1 MKGGHT
7 MTTLNTEA
15 FKYAYNALNK
25 AQYPLSHTPS
35 SGYVALATML
45 EVCVNWKMGIAQI
58 QKTLD
63 EKTNEWT
70 NELLE
75 LESLVK

>member
-1 MKGGHT
+1 

-25 AQYPLSHTPS
+25 AQYPNSHTAS
-35 SGYVALATML
+35 AGYVALATML

>member
-7 MTTLNTEA
+7 MTTLNTEP
-15 FKYAYNALNK
+15 FKYAYNALDK
-25 AQYPLSHTPS
+25 AKYPNTHRST
-35 SGYVALATML
+35 SGYVALATIL
-45 EVCVNWKMGIAQI
+45 EISINWKMGISQI
-58 QKTLD
+58 QKALD

-75 LESLVK
+75 LERLSK

>member
-1 MKGGHT
+1 
-7 MTTLNTEA
+7 MTTLDTEA

-45 EVCVNWKMGIAQI
+45 EVCVNYKMGIAQI

>member
-1 MKGGHT
+1 
-7 MTTLNTEA
+7 MTTLDTKE
-15 FKYAYNALNK
+15 FIDSYNALNK
-25 AQYPLSHTPS
+25 AKHPLSHTSS

-45 EVCVNWKMGIAQI
+45 EISINWKQGINQI

-63 EKTNEWT
+63 EQSAKWK
-70 NELLE
+70 LE

>member
-1 MKGGHT
+1 

-58 QKTLD
+58 QKALD

-70 NELLE
+70 NQLLE

>member
-7 MTTLNTEA
+7 MTTLNTA
-15 FKYAYNALNK
+15 PFKDAYNALDK
-25 AQYPLSHTPS
+25 ARYPNTHTNS

-45 EVCVNWKMGIAQI
+45 EVCVNWKMGISQI
-58 QKTLD
+58 QKALD

-70 NELLE
+70 TE
-75 LESLVK
+75 LEKLVK

>member
-1 MKGGHT
+1 
-7 MTTLNTEA
+7 
-15 FKYAYNALNK
+15 
-25 AQYPLSHTPS
+25 
-35 SGYVALATML
+35 
-45 EVCVNWKMGIAQI
+45 MGITQI
-58 QKTLD
+58 QKSLD

>member
-7 MTTLNTEA
+7 MTTLNTEP

-25 AQYPLSHTPS
+25 AKHPLSHTPS
-35 SGYVALATML
+35 SGYVALATIL
-45 EVCVNWKMGIAQI
+45 EISINWKMGISQI
-58 QKTLD
+58 QRALD

>member
-1 MKGGHT
+1 
-7 MTTLNTEA
+7 
-15 FKYAYNALNK
+15 
-25 AQYPLSHTPS
+25 
-35 SGYVALATML
+35 
-45 EVCVNWKMGIAQI
+45 MGVREI

>member
-1 MKGGHT
+1 
-7 MTTLNTEA
+7 MTTLNTEP

-25 AQYPLSHTPS
+25 AKYPSTHTNS

-45 EVCVNWKMGIAQI
+45 EVCINWKMGIAQI
-58 QKTLD
+58 QKSLD

>member
-1 MKGGHT
+1 
-7 MTTLNTEA
+7 MTTLNTEP
-15 FKYAYNALNK
+15 FKYAYNALDK
-25 AQYPLSHTPS
+25 ARYPNTHTSS

-45 EVCVNWKMGIAQI
+45 ELCINWKMGINQI
-58 QKTLD
+58 QETLD